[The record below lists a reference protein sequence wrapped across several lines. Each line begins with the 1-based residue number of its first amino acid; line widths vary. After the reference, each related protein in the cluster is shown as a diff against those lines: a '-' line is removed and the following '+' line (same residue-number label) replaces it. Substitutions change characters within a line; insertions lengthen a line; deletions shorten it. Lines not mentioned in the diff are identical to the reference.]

1 MYFTLYQTYLFFIFT
16 IHDITYHLTHL
27 HTYTFAQLDSGSA
40 ERVSLVSPD
49 EKNVMIVSY
58 HDLKRCLATAFAE
71 LSAMQAHGIM

>member
-1 MYFTLYQTYLFFIFT
+1 MIIKSVPDIMMNTWCILCAFLFLENNRFTE
-16 IHDITYHLTHL
+16 
-27 HTYTFAQLDSGSA
+27 AQLDSGSA

-71 LSAMQAHGIM
+71 LSAMQAHGVI